1 MKRHFLLYL
10 GGCNFKLCA
19 SATDQSIMD
28 RFMNI
33 EITGD
38 KIRLINTVS
47 SDIDRIIEFEKN
59 NKQFV
64 HQYSKDKHIALL
76 KDDDCLH
83 LSIKYLDN
91 NQLIGYMIIF
101 GICSHNKVLE
111 FRRITIN
118 EKGLGFGR
126 EAIRL
131 LKQLCF
137 EKLRF
142 HRLWFDVYDDNDSA
156 IKLYESEGFIKEGT
170 LRDNIKTDNGYRSQ
184 RIYSMI
190 ENEYIVRKEVQ
201 K

>member
-1 MKRHFLLYL
+1 
-10 GGCNFKLCA
+10 
-19 SATDQSIMD
+19 MD

-38 KIRLINTVS
+38 RIRLTNTVS
-47 SDIDRIIEFEKN
+47 SDIDSIIDFEN
-59 NKQFV
+59 TNKQFV

-76 KDDDCLH
+76 TDTDCLH
-83 LSIKYLDN
+83 LSIKRIDN
-91 NQLIGYMIIF
+91 NQLIGHMIIF
-101 GICSHNKVLE
+101 GICNHNKVLE

-137 EKLRF
+137 EKLRY
-142 HRLWFDVYDDNDSA
+142 HRLWLDVYEDNYRA
-156 IKLYESEGFIKEGT
+156 ISLYESEGFVKEGT

-190 ENEYIVRKEVQ
+190 ENEYKPAHNRNAQ
-201 K
+201 FA